1 MAVINNDLSIFT
13 SKNENG
19 IKLSD
24 RLNTVLTNSKYFDVL
39 VGYFRITGFYLLKNQ
54 LEDVEEIR
62 ILIGLGADI
71 ETVKAMDIFELSGAN
86 ATRKVQK
93 IVTEEFNNTEDDNLE
108 MENGVFKFCEWI
120 KSGKLKIRMCYEKNV
135 HAKLYIVR
143 KDLTK
148 VPDQFGNLITGSSNF
163 TFNGLDKNVE
173 FNVELKDQ
181 ADVQYGLDFFEDLWK
196 DSRDVTANIL
206 TTISNDTWMNKS
218 ITPWLGVTSEWGDGD
233 KSYLMNSTKCFKGN
247 YFNDFLEPL
256 FYNALNA
263 KRDNDAYLGKKIP
276 FLNGGLFRPIENY
289 DWKNTECY

>member
-1 MAVINNDLSIFT
+1 MD
-13 SKNENG
+13 
-19 IKLSD
+19 
-24 RLNTVLTNSKYFDVL
+24 
-39 VGYFRITGFYLLKNQ
+39 
-54 LEDVEEIR
+54 
-62 ILIGLGADI
+62 LGADI
-71 ETVKAMDIFELSGAN
+71 ETVKAMDIFEFSGAN

-196 DSRDVTANIL
+196 DSRDVTADIL
-206 TTISNDTWMNKS
+206 TTISNDTWMNKN

-276 FLNGGLFRPIENY
+276 FLNGGLFQPIENY
-289 DWKNTECY
+289 CYEYLHHSSSISINYMRCV